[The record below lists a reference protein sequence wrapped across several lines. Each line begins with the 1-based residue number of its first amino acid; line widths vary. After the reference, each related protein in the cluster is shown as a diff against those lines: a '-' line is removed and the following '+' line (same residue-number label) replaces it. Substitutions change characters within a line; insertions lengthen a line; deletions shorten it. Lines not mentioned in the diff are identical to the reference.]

1 MDAPKGISAD
11 LLNEAMSGFEVAVKK
26 EPMLTHVA
34 QFIAAEYKA
43 RGFEVRGVDGKEHT
57 ETYLNGFSAGFCYI
71 AIMLKTG
78 EMRMEC
84 FDSKP

>member
-11 LLNEAMSGFEVAVKK
+11 LRNEAMSGFEIAVKK

-34 QFIAAEYKA
+34 QFIRAEFKVQ
-43 RGFEVRGVDGKEHT
+43 GFEVGDKERT
-57 ETYLNGFSAGFCYI
+57 ELYLDGFSAGFCYI

-78 EMRMEC
+78 VMRMEC
-84 FDSKP
+84 FESSPKQ